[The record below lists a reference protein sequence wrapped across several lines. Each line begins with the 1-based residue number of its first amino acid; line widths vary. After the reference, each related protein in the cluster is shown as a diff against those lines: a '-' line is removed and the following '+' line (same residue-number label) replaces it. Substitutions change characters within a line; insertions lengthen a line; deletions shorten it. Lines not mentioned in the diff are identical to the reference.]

1 MKILYQ
7 RYYGL
12 IARCNNCGCLIGYEP
27 NDVSNSQ
34 NISCPQCKF
43 TLWVPLNPNYDG
55 IIKEESEEQNNGKSV
70 VSEQSGTG
78 TSNNGS
84 K

>member
-1 MKILYQ
+1 MKILNT
-7 RYYGL
+7 RYYGM

-27 NDVSNSQ
+27 NDVSSSQ
-34 NISCPQCKF
+34 NLSCPQCKF
-43 TLWVPLNPNYDG
+43 TLWVPFNPNYDG
-55 IIKEESEEQNNGKSV
+55 IIKESEEKKDGKSV